1 MAVPAVFAARVLRMV
16 LPRADPRE
24 RRDFGSRAS
33 PEASKADSMRYLMP
47 GTGQLRTVAKVGS
60 QTARFS
66 LAMRFVM
73 TMQSIVKP
81 RGEWYFEGRSL
92 EKPFAR

>member
-1 MAVPAVFAARVLRMV
+1 
-16 LPRADPRE
+16 
-24 RRDFGSRAS
+24 
-33 PEASKADSMRYLMP
+33 MP